1 MRLLSLWSWFMEGI
15 WKCLKMWAKEYIQC
29 YKQNL
34 MGNSSESSKTRISTG
49 MAEMKARSWCF

>member
-1 MRLLSLWSWFMEGI
+1 MEGI

-34 MGNSSESSKTRISTG
+34 MGNSSESSKTRIPTG